1 MDDKSTPKRLLVT
14 GVGIRRGMGHW
25 FAGNSYVIGDEHAD
39 VTVTE
44 LPDEPTPGLPT
55 DEQMIE
61 ALARLFLQEGYTPLG
76 AEELARRA
84 VAAIRSLAPAPE
96 PTPGLV
102 EAARTMLRL
111 WETSET
117 VATWR
122 EGFEALRAA
131 LEAMPDDVP
140 DEWEETDSTGYG
152 EANRADKPRR
162 RATTY
167 DGGTAE
173 ERYWVKRSPIP
184 AEPPIGSIVRLL
196 NGNTYSREPTGWYG
210 YGAVP
215 NPNSWELMMDASAER
230 FTVLYTPAVES

>member
-44 LPDEPTPGLPT
+44 LPD
-55 DEQMIE
+55 
-61 ALARLFLQEGYTPLG
+61 
-76 AEELARRA
+76 
-84 VAAIRSLAPAPE
+84 E

>member
-44 LPDEPTPGLPT
+44 LPDEPTPGL
-55 DEQMIE
+55 
-61 ALARLFLQEGYTPLG
+61 
-76 AEELARRA
+76 
-84 VAAIRSLAPAPE
+84 
-96 PTPGLV
+96 V

-131 LEAMPDDVP
+131 LEALPDDAP